1 VVIPETAVTTTQSL
15 KILADA
21 TNGTLFYDVDAKTK
35 VPHGVFFFAPVFF
48 IRVVG
53 RPRIN
58 GS

>member
-1 VVIPETAVTTTQSL
+1 LQAAAL
-15 KILADA
+15 AADA
-21 TNGTLFYDVDAKTK
+21 TNGTLFYDVEAKTK